1 MPNNNNNGFP
11 IKSSI
16 KLGAPQSKN
25 ESWIPEH
32 VNNGRVFGPAPAPA
46 PAAPAKKTLPATPA
60 SPAKKSPA
68 PFVGPA
74 YPGILGKHRPS
85 RRSRR
90 TRKVRR

>member
-1 MPNNNNNGFP
+1 MSNNNSNGFP

-16 KLGAPQSKN
+16 KLGAQQSNNDN
-25 ESWIPEH
+25 ESWLPPH
-32 VNNGRVFGPAPAPA
+32 VRNGRVFGGPA

-60 SPAKKSPA
+60 SPVKKSPA

-74 YPGILGKHRPS
+74 YPGILGKHRQS